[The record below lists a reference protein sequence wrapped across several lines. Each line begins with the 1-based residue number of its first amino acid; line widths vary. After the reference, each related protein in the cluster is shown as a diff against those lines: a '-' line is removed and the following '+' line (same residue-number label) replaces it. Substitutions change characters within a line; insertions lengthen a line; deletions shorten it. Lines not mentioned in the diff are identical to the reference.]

1 MSQIISL
8 EIDDETILT
17 DDTCMC
23 PLSIEY
29 FEDLLHEQDSEYSR
43 VTDAHTPVVD
53 EKDNMELITLIHIHG
68 FK

>member
-1 MSQIISL
+1 
-8 EIDDETILT
+8 
-17 DDTCMC
+17 MC